1 MINNKELINYNFNVE
16 ITATAIFQP
25 NYSNWPETQPRLAT
39 GALGQLE

>member
-25 NYSNWPETQPRLAT
+25 NDSNWPEAKRRLAP
-39 GALGQLE
+39 GSLGNFE